1 VTTSPHDT
9 GACGRADAALARA
22 FGVLGK
28 RWAGVVLGSL
38 RPGPAGFRELSR
50 AIEGISD
57 SVLSDRLSE
66 LTETGLVAR
75 TVSAGPP
82 VAVSYALTA
91 AGRGLIPVLESLSR
105 WAGEHL
111 PPGAC
116 D

>member
-1 VTTSPHDT
+1 VTSPHDT
-9 GACGRADAALARA
+9 GACGRADTQLARA

-28 RWAGVVLGSL
+28 RWTGVVLGSL

-50 AIEGISD
+50 AIQGISD

-75 TVSAGPP
+75 TVSEGPP

-91 AGRGLIPVLESLSR
+91 AGRGLIPVLESLSL